1 MVFVKGVGSLLLTLA
16 LFTLFSLK
24 CPKGNKAMSG
34 LANAAIVS
42 FLVEAIFK
50 YICGDFM
57 GIELL
62 GLVGEAAGSMGGP
75 AAAALVGIAMGTD
88 PLFAVASAI
97 AVRGFGILPGFVCG
111 YILHFLVKPLEKLPE
126 GIDSIIGALVSAVFS
141 YTLVAVISPIVD
153 TVLGLVGDSIIAA
166 TTQSPIMMG
175 LLLGGLFK
183 VVCTAPI
190 SSMALTA
197 MLGLTGLP
205 MGIAAVSCF
214 GGTFT
219 NGIMFHKLGLGDKT
233 RSIAV
238 MLEPLTQADIIS
250 RNPIPI
256 YTGSFLGGMLS
267 GIIAVF
273 FNIINNA
280 PGTAAPIPGL
290 LAPFAFNPPLK
301 VALAMALAAVAGAA
315 AGYLGSWIF
324 KKTDFKVDTS
334 MTETV

>member
-1 MVFVKGVGSLLLTLA
+1 MIFVKGVGSLLLTLT

-24 CPKGNKAMSG
+24 CPKGDKAMSG

-75 AAAALVGIAMGTD
+75 AAAALVGIAMGTN

-97 AVRGFGILPGFVCG
+97 AVRGFGILPGFICG

-126 GIDSIIGALVSAVFS
+126 GIDSIVGSLVSAVFS
-141 YTLVAVISPIVD
+141 YTLVVVISPIVD
-153 TVLGLVGDSIIAA
+153 TVLGLIGASIIAA
-166 TTQSPIMMG
+166 TDQSPIIMG

-205 MGIAAVSCF
+205 MGIAAVACF

-219 NGIMFHKLGLGDKT
+219 NGVMFYKLGLGDKT

-256 YTGSFLGGMLS
+256 YSGSFLGGMFS
-267 GIIAVF
+267 GLIAVLF
-273 FNIINNA
+273 KIVNNA

-290 LAPFAFNPPLK
+290 LAPFAFNPPIT
-301 VALAMALAAVAGAA
+301 VAIAMGLAAVAGIA
-315 AGYLGSWIF
+315 AGYIGTWIF
-324 KKTDFKVDTS
+324 KKVPVKMNS
-334 MTETV
+334 ETAE